1 MKPNHPYWLATN
13 AGNIMDLLQPNV
25 DEITIED
32 IANNLGKICRFNGQ
46 LKQWYSVAEHCV
58 KVSQMV
64 PERYKLQALLHDA
77 AEAYVCDVPT
87 PLKRL
92 LGERYTSIEDNVS
105 RAIGVKFGVE
115 LVDLPKV
122 VKDAD
127 RALVVSE
134 RNALQDKPQTWG
146 DEYEDTLIYPFFMRQ
161 YSTPDMA
168 TRCYLQTFKALT
180 Q

>member
-25 DEITIED
+25 EEITIED

-92 LGERYTSIEDNVS
+92 LGEKYTEIEERVA

-146 DEYEDTLIYPFFMRQ
+146 DEYEATLIYPFFGRACT
-161 YSTPDMA
+161 TPEMA
-168 TRCYLQTFKALT
+168 TRAYLNVFKEYT
-180 Q
+180 K

>member
-1 MKPNHPYWLATN
+1 
-13 AGNIMDLLQPNV
+13 MDLLQPNV

-46 LKQWYSVAEHCV
+46 LKQWYSVAEHCI

-92 LGERYTSIEDNVS
+92 LGERYSEIEERAA

-134 RNALQDKPQTWG
+134 RNALQDKPQTWS
-146 DEYEDTLIYPFFMRQ
+146 DEYESTLIYPFFGRACT
-161 YSTPDMA
+161 TPEMA
-168 TRCYLQTFKALT
+168 TGAYLNVFKEYT
-180 Q
+180 K